1 MTDEEALLRQKRAN
15 KAAPAS
21 LTWNAP
27 VTHEIEEEIADVSLA
42 TFYVVDTEGAAPS
55 GRGARLAMGCGGCGG
70 CGGAG

>member
-42 TFYVVDTEGAAPS
+42 TFYVFDNEAALRLWRGRRLPS
-55 GRGARLAMGCGGCGG
+55 GGCGYG
-70 CGGAG
+70 CG

>member
-42 TFYVVDTEGAAPS
+42 TFYVFDNEAVLRLWR
-55 GRGARLAMGCGGCGG
+55 GRRLPGGGCG
-70 CGGAG
+70 CG